1 MDKKYYIEGYDSNN
15 IQKIDIRCENCDDFY
30 IDIDGV
36 EEIYISEIENG
47 RKYKHQNSSGKFY
60 ETKSDGL
67 FAKIVRLVLNSKG
80 YNSFGGTFGYEETRL
95 ISQIRNNN
103 VFQVVIIYNSGE
115 EFVINTEYS
124 EHNQYKNDYQYNYF
138 DKGLYYIEIDKQNCR
153 TRKIYTIGEIKSKLW
168 KFITYNKIYRD
179 NISKVYLL
187 GDYAYSS
194 PKNPCGTSS
203 IDLYVE
209 LVNKDESITKYPK
222 LRNNLDKLLDKEIK
236 FICDISKLDKNKLDL
251 IFDKTSNEILINRL
265 TKWE

>member
-60 ETKSDGL
+60 ETKRDGL
-67 FAKIVRLVLNSKG
+67 FAKI
-80 YNSFGGTFGYEETRL
+80 EETRL

-115 EFVINTEYS
+115 ELVINTEYS
-124 EHNQYKNDYQYNYF
+124 EHSQYKNDYQYNYF

-203 IDLYVE
+203 IDLYIE

-236 FICDISKLDKNKLDL
+236 FIYDISKLDKNKLDL

-265 TKWE
+265 TK